1 MKDMDREANKIYD
14 KLGALPGEQVSAM
27 KLDLE
32 DWILLYKVFL
42 Y

>member
-1 MKDMDREANKIYD
+1 MKDMDKEANKIYD
-14 KLGALPGEQVSAM
+14 KLSALPDEQVSTM

-42 Y
+42 